1 MPDRWGVHAGGG
13 IAVGV
18 HNEVAG
24 ANLAIFH
31 RGGGFGR
38 RTGCCGCGSVAAL
51 GDQSQSAL
59 DFGREAV
66 ATTTSAMPHWEL
78 TTVKPPSVSTSTIG
92 VDRPEAWMRRHKVL
106 AVARSSR
113 ASRNR
118 MVFSGIFTKLAAS
131 IGSTRTR

>member
-1 MPDRWGVHAGGG
+1 VVVDSAGEP
-13 IAVGV
+13 AAAA
-18 HNEVAG
+18 AG
-24 ANLAIFH
+24 ALPRSETN
-31 RGGGFGR
+31 RNR
-38 RTGCCGCGSVAAL
+38 PST
-51 GDQSQSAL
+51 SA
-59 DFGREAV
+59 GEAV